1 MVAMI
6 VEEYPVVPA
15 AKMTVFKGF
24 AIVALAAS
32 LLCGCGKSPG
42 KESTQV
48 ADASDAVENPPN
60 ILLIVADDLGYLD
73 VSANTGGRY
82 ATPNIA
88 RLASQGVQFTAGY
101 AASSS
106 SGPSRAAL
114 MTGRHPSR
122 FGYEYDNAPPTR
134 DEAEKLGLP
143 LEEETLA
150 TVVKA
155 RKYQTGLIG
164 KWGLGFSGD
173 YYPTNRGFDEFYGFL
188 SGQTPQLS
196 ATSPDLA
203 FAPTKAFPTPPLRNR
218 YTQIVRGPEQKL
230 VANGD
235 RYLTTDLADQAVD
248 FIGRNSQGRFFLT
261 LAFSSP
267 GQPLQAL
274 KSDLKGA
281 APTAANVHAAMVQR
295 MDTEIGRIL
304 QVLDSRGLTQNTLVI
319 FTSDSGCD
327 IESGACSCDGLRG
340 GAVTLYDGGVRVPLI
355 MRWPAA
361 LKAGQRYERPVSLL
375 DVFPTVLAITGA
387 ERPAGKRIDG
397 VNLLPYVTGKKDGW
411 PHETLLWLRRPLMA
425 ARYKDFKLLRDSD
438 TGVLELYDLAADPV
452 ERKNLA
458 SSRADLVSTVQ
469 ANMDIARTFANDPL
483 WLPQERA
490 TLDYCGTSTR
500 VYR

>member
-1 MVAMI
+1 MITMI
-6 VEEYPVVPA
+6 VEEYPLVPA
-15 AKMTVFKGF
+15 AKMRALKGCILF
-24 AIVALAAS
+24 LTAAL
-32 LLCGCGKSPG
+32 LLGGCGKSAN
-42 KESTQV
+42 TN
-48 ADASDAVENPPN
+48 ADALVAAGDAVDNPPN

-73 VSANTGGRY
+73 VSANAGGRY

-88 RLASQGVQFTAGY
+88 KLASEGVYFTAGY

-114 MTGRHPSR
+114 YTGRHPSR
-122 FGYEYDNAPPTR
+122 FGYEYDNSPPTR

-143 LEEETLA
+143 LDEETLA
-150 TVVKA
+150 TVVKQ

-164 KWGLGFSGD
+164 KWGLGYTSD

-196 ATSPDLA
+196 ASSPDLA
-203 FAPTKAFPTPPLRNR
+203 FVPTTTFPVAPLRNR

-235 RYLTTDLADQAVD
+235 KYLTTDFADQAVD
-248 FIGRNSQGRFFLT
+248 FIDRNSQGRFFLT
-261 LAFSSP
+261 LALSSP
-267 GQPLQAL
+267 AQPLQAL

-295 MDTEIGRIL
+295 MDSEIGRVL
-304 QVLDSRGLTQNTLVI
+304 RALDSRGLAQNTLVI

-340 GAVTLYDGGVRVPLI
+340 GAVTLYDGGVRVPLF
-355 MRWPAA
+355 MRWPAV
-361 LKAGQRYERPVSLL
+361 LKAGQRYERPVSLM
-375 DVFPTVLAITGA
+375 DIFPTVLAVTGA
-387 ERPAGKRIDG
+387 ERPAGKRMDG
-397 VNLLPYVTGKKDGW
+397 VDLLPYISGKKEGW
-411 PHETLLWLRRPLMA
+411 PHETLLWMRRPLMA

-438 TGVLELYDLAADPV
+438 SGVLELYDLAADPV
-452 ERKNLA
+452 ERKNIA
-458 SSRADLVSTVQ
+458 ASRADLVSTVQ
-469 ANMDIARTFANDPL
+469 ANMDIARTFVNDPL
-483 WLPQERA
+483 WLPQERK
-490 TLDYCGTSTR
+490 TLDFCGTSAR

>member
-1 MVAMI
+1 MGSARKLT
-6 VEEYPVVPA
+6 A
-15 AKMTVFKGF
+15 TTGF
-24 AIVALAAS
+24 AAAAFAAL
-32 LLCGCGKSPG
+32 LLCGCGKSDSQAT
-42 KESTQV
+42 KAA
-48 ADASDAVENPPN
+48 ADASETVENPPN

-73 VSANTGGRY
+73 TSANPGGRY
-82 ATPNIA
+82 PTPNIDLLA
-88 RLASQGVQFTAGY
+88 RQGVQFTAGY

-114 MTGRHPSR
+114 ITGRHPSR
-122 FGYEYDNAPPTR
+122 FGYEYDNSPPTR
-134 DEAEKLGLP
+134 DESEKLGLP
-143 LEEETLA
+143 REEETLA
-150 TVVKA
+150 NVVKE

-164 KWGLGFSGD
+164 KWGLGFASD

-188 SGQTPQLS
+188 SGQTPQLNAS
-196 ATSPDLA
+196 SSELA
-203 FAPTKAFPTPPLRNR
+203 FVPTKAFPTPPLRNR

-230 VANGD
+230 VANGEK
-235 RYLTTDLADQAVD
+235 YLTTDLADQAVD

-274 KSDLKGA
+274 KSDLKGGE
-281 APTAANVHAAMVQR
+281 PTAANVHAAMVQR

-304 QVLDSRGLTQNTLVI
+304 QALDSRGLAQNTLVI
-319 FTSDSGCD
+319 FTSDTGCD

-340 GAVTLYDGGVRVPLI
+340 GAVTLYEGGVRVPLI
-355 MRWPAA
+355 MRWPAVF
-361 LKAGQRYERPVSLL
+361 KAGQRYERPVSLM
-375 DVFPTVLAITGA
+375 DIFPTVLAITGA

-397 VNLLPYVTGKKDGW
+397 VNLLPYLSGKKEGW
-411 PHETLLWLRRPLMA
+411 PHETLLWMRRPLMA

-438 TGVLELYDLAADPV
+438 SGVLELYDLAADPV

-458 SSRADLVSTVQ
+458 SSRSDLVSNVQ

-483 WLPQERA
+483 WLPQERT
-490 TLDYCGTSTR
+490 TLDFCGTSAR